1 MKGKKNYYISKIEE
15 LGKGQEVQVEFLY
28 IGEQEKINDCLP
40 YDYALGAIDFKNLIS
55 HRFDD
60 RNNEETCEKVVVY
73 IVLREYKNGKH
84 DIHYIDVSNILND
97 ERKDSEKALDALN
110 KQMERLSTLSY
121 KEFLD
126 AFGNNVIT
134 FTPEVITV
142 LSRYGSTNTNLLL
155 KFDILKNDVSN
166 VSGSSDSTLVSINNL
181 YTYNVFDTF
190 SKKSEQKKTAFKALI
205 KQSSQGV
212 VKPHFCVMVKKS
224 KKSSKQNE
232 CSEHP
237 LKPTI
242 LDDKNNDKKEKAK
255 TSHLQRV
262 YYPALSVGG
271 LDNEDKSYL
280 LWEDFF
286 NLIVQAQEVI
296 EMVDNGAFFVDG
308 ILYLPKIIENT
319 SASEK

>member
-15 LGKGQEVQVEFLY
+15 IEKGQEVQVEFLY
-28 IGEQEKINDCLP
+28 IGEQEKINGCTP
-40 YDYALGAIDFKNLIS
+40 YNYAIGAIDFKNLVS

-60 RNNEETCEKVVVY
+60 KNNEEICEKVVVY
-73 IVLREYKNGKH
+73 IVLREYQDGKQ

-110 KQMERLSTLSY
+110 KQMERLSILSY

-155 KFDILKNDVSN
+155 KFDISKNDVSN
-166 VSGSSDSTLVSINNL
+166 VSGSSDSTLGSINNL

-190 SKKSEQKKTAFKALI
+190 SKKNEKKKTDFKALI
-205 KQSSQGV
+205 KQSSQGI

-232 CSEHP
+232 CPEHP

-242 LDDKNNDKKEKAK
+242 IGNKSNNDKKEKAK

-262 YYPALSVGG
+262 YYPALAVGG

-308 ILYLPKIIENT
+308 VLYLPKIVDK
-319 SASEK
+319 ASD

>member
-1 MKGKKNYYISKIEE
+1 MKGKNNRISKIEE
-15 LGKGQEVQVEFLY
+15 IEKGQEVQVEFLY
-28 IGEQEKINDCLP
+28 IGEQEKINGCTP
-40 YDYALGAIDFKNLIS
+40 YNYAIGAIDFKNLVS

-60 RNNEETCEKVVVY
+60 RNNEEICEKVVVY
-73 IVLREYKNGKH
+73 IILREYPDGKH

-97 ERKDSEKALDALN
+97 ERKDSEKALDALK
-110 KQMERLSTLSY
+110 KQMERLSILSY

-155 KFDILKNDVSN
+155 KFDISKNDVSN

>member
-1 MKGKKNYYISKIEE
+1 MKEKNNRISKIEE
-15 LGKGQEVQVEFLY
+15 LEKGQEVQVEFLY
-28 IGEQEKINDCLP
+28 IGEQEKINGCTP
-40 YDYALGAIDFKNLIS
+40 YNYAIGAIDFKNLVS

-60 RNNEETCEKVVVY
+60 RNNEEICEKVVVY
-73 IVLREYKNGKH
+73 IVLREYQDGKH

-110 KQMERLSTLSY
+110 KQMERLSILSY

-166 VSGSSDSTLVSINNL
+166 VSGSSDSTLGSINNI

-190 SKKSEQKKTAFKALI
+190 SKKNEKKKTDFKALI
-205 KQSSQGV
+205 KQSSQGII
-212 VKPHFCVMVKKS
+212 KPHFCVMVKKS

-232 CSEHP
+232 CPEHP

-242 LDDKNNDKKEKAK
+242 IGSKSNNDKKDKAK
-255 TSHLQRV
+255 TSRLQMV
-262 YYPALSVGG
+262 YYPALAVGG

-280 LWEDFF
+280 LWDDFF
-286 NLIVQAQEVI
+286 NLIVQAQEVV

-308 ILYLPKIIENT
+308 ILYLPKIVDK
-319 SASEK
+319 ASE

>member
-1 MKGKKNYYISKIEE
+1 MKGKNNRISKTEEIE
-15 LGKGQEVQVEFLY
+15 KGQEVQVEFLY
-28 IGEQEKINDCLP
+28 IGEQEKINGCTP
-40 YDYALGAIDFKNLIS
+40 YNSALGAIDFKNLVS

-60 RNNEETCEKVVVY
+60 RNNEEICEKVVVY
-73 IVLREYKNGKH
+73 IVLREYQDGKQ

-166 VSGSSDSTLVSINNL
+166 VSGSSDSTLGSINNI

-190 SKKSEQKKTAFKALI
+190 SKKNEKKKTDFKALI
-205 KQSSQGV
+205 KQSSQGII
-212 VKPHFCVMVKKS
+212 KPHFCVMVKKS

-237 LKPTI
+237 LKPII
-242 LDDKNNDKKEKAK
+242 LDNKNNDKKEKAK

-271 LDNEDKSYL
+271 LDIEDKSYL

-286 NLIVQAQEVI
+286 NLIVQAQEVV

-308 ILYLPKIIENT
+308 ILYLPKIVDK
-319 SASEK
+319 ASE

>member
-1 MKGKKNYYISKIEE
+1 MKGKNNRISKIEE
-15 LGKGQEVQVEFLY
+15 IEKGQEVQVEFLY
-28 IGEQEKINDCLP
+28 IGEQEKINGCTP
-40 YDYALGAIDFKNLIS
+40 YNYALGAIDFKNLVS

-60 RNNEETCEKVVVY
+60 RNNEEICEKVVVY
-73 IVLREYKNGKH
+73 IVLREYQDGKH

-155 KFDILKNDVSN
+155 KFDISKNDVSN

-190 SKKSEQKKTAFKALI
+190 SKKTEKKKTDFKALI
-205 KQSSQGV
+205 KQSSQGII
-212 VKPHFCVMVKKS
+212 KPHFCVMVKKS

-232 CSEHP
+232 CPEHP
-237 LKPTI
+237 LKSTI
-242 LDDKNNDKKEKAK
+242 LDNKNNNDKKEKAK

-262 YYPALSVGG
+262 YYPALVVGG

-308 ILYLPKIIENT
+308 ILYLPKIVDKAPE
-319 SASEK
+319 